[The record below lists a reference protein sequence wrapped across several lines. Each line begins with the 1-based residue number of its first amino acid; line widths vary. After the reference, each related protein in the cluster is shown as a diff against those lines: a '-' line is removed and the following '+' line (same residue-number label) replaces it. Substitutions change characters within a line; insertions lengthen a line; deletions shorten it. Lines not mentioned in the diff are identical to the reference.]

1 MSASDIRFGWPPIS
15 NGGGLIYGFMVRYG
29 SRRRPRLSRRVDPE
43 HRATGRSPLVA
54 RPCSSARRCQTC
66 AISSRLT
73 RALGGI
79 ICASLQRSCA
89 RRRCCSALI
98 DGRIHLRQHIG
109 TRSEL
114 RFSCHPSHVP
124 FHLEASEPF
133 HVAREQFRTDGRPI
147 PQWSRLKAGYSD
159 DLGNRQA
166 RTSQPRPCRDRAITP
181 SAGTPN
187 AGN

>member
-1 MSASDIRFGWPPIS
+1 MRRRPTFVSVGRPFQT
-15 NGGGLIYGFMVRYG
+15 GGLIYGFMVRYG
-29 SRRRPRLSRRVDPE
+29 SRQAHEHDAAGLNLLVDLDYLAASTPSTGPQGGRHSSRVPARPRG
-43 HRATGRSPLVA
+43 A
-54 RPCSSARRCQTC
+54 ARRG
-66 AISSRLT
+66 LT

-98 DGRIHLRQHIG
+98 DGRIHLRQRIG

-147 PQWSRLKAGYSD
+147 PQWSCLKAGYSD

-166 RTSQPRPCRDRAITP
+166 L
-181 SAGTPN
+181 N
-187 AGN
+187 

>member
-1 MSASDIRFGWPPIS
+1 MDCFNCASPAAAGRDLCDLCIGIASGPSSLQLFRE
-15 NGGGLIYGFMVRYG
+15 
-29 SRRRPRLSRRVDPE
+29 RRWDFHAREPRLSRRVDPE

-54 RPCSSARRCQTC
+54 RPCSSARCCQTC
-66 AISSRLT
+66 ASSSSLA

-79 ICASLQRSCA
+79 ICGSLQRSCA

-166 RTSQPRPCRDRAITP
+166 L
-181 SAGTPN
+181 N
-187 AGN
+187 